1 MKKNILLVFLSLI
14 VVTIFTVQVSAYSPH
29 YLPGGKNYISSD
41 NIIKVDETISTI
53 NPFLVKPYTDYTF
66 SVYRDYFDG
75 RDFLGS
81 IYFYDNEDYLSE
93 INYDNLTMISEGNYL
108 YLTFK
113 TPAEANYLAFEFR
126 DNGTFVSGTELI
138 NVQLE
143 EGTVMTAY
151 EPYIQGTIIDTSS
164 PYFIGSG
171 TIISYFDQPITVAE
185 IQNSLT
191 AYDDIDG
198 DLTSRIVI
206 KSDNYSD
213 NMQTLGSYTVVF
225 EVADNSAN
233 TTEITINIEVV
244 DVLAPVFSEVGVIQ
258 AVYPNVYTPEDI
270 RLMMTASDNYDGDV
284 STNITLVT
292 DNYSLNANVVGTYT
306 MEFTVTDS
314 SGNSVNRTQE
324 IQVIDNEGPVIS
336 GTDNISVG
344 YDQTLTVS
352 AVKAGL
358 SAVDNYDESS
368 ELEII
373 LESDNYT
380 ENKNT
385 LGNYSMRFS
394 VTDSSGNKTTK
405 TLTVNV
411 IDAVG
416 PIVYLNSSI
425 IQVYADTVLSLSDFA
440 KLLVKTNELDKEQ
453 DYFITIRYDSYSNF
467 STKPGTYHM
476 YLDFMDGYGNTIA
489 KDFQINVIDKS
500 FDFLY
505 IHEDFTDVPL
515 PKLTPLAIISISIGG
530 VMALSSAGII
540 IYKLQKKKKSI

>member
-41 NIIKVDETISTI
+41 NIIKIDETISTI

-75 RDFLGS
+75 RPFLGS

-93 INYDNLTMISEGNYL
+93 INYDDLTMISEGFYM

-126 DNGTFVSGTELI
+126 DNGSFVSGTELI

-151 EPYIQGTIIDTSS
+151 EPYIQGAIIDTSS

-206 KSDNYSD
+206 KSDNYSA

-284 STNITLVT
+284 SASITLVN

-314 SGNSVNRTQE
+314 SGNSVNRIQE

-352 AVKAGL
+352 LVKAGL
-358 SAVDNYDESS
+358 SAIDNYDESS
-368 ELEII
+368 ALEII
-373 LESDNYT
+373 LESNDYT

-385 LGNYSMRFS
+385 LGIYSMKFS

-405 TLTVNV
+405 TLTINV

-416 PIVYLNSSI
+416 PMVYLNSSI
-425 IQVYADTVLSLSDFA
+425 IQVYSDTVLSLPDFA

-476 YLDFMDGYGNTIA
+476 YLDFMDGYGNTIS

-505 IHEDFTDVPL
+505 IHEDFEDIPL

-530 VMALSSAGII
+530 VTALSSAGVI
-540 IYKLQKKKKSI
+540 IYKLLKKKTSI